1 VVVNIGIEIGL
12 VEFNQEFFEQL
23 GYSLVYVFGSKRY
36 PYNQMM
42 TPYEKLKSLPN
53 ASCYLKTSTSF
64 KQLDKIVNKINDN
77 EAADRL
83 QKAKN
88 QLFQFNQEFFEQL
101 GYSLVYVFGTVIR
114 VKPFDYKRKGIKQ
127 LL

>member
-1 VVVNIGIEIGL
+1 L
-12 VEFNQEFFEQL
+12 FEASAGKQR
-23 GYSLVYVFGSKRY
+23 KRY

-64 KQLDKIVNKINDN
+64 KQLDKIANKINDN

-88 QLFQFNQEFFEQL
+88 QLFQ
-101 GYSLVYVFGTVIR
+101 
-114 VKPFDYKRKGIKQ
+114 PFSSTITSAKKQ
-127 LL
+127 GRW